1 MNGIYGMSLQYESLI
16 PIDRPKNTFL
26 SVGTVTFLV
35 DGDELPLD
43 FNITESSVKGNAG
56 SIICVDAEI
65 KDFAPEVFM
74 DEYKELGLSP
84 SELNYDFFA
93 KHFQDTYLAEVYS
106 EYFYTNTPK
115 EIYLPLA
122 LKSVRLLF
130 RDGKALDYSGR
141 ISVFAQKQLA
151 EVV

>member
-1 MNGIYGMSLQYESLI
+1 MNGIYGMTLQYESLI
-16 PIDRPKNTFL
+16 PIDRPKKTFL

-43 FNITESSVKGNAG
+43 FNITEGSVKGNAG

-74 DEYKELGLSP
+74 DEYRELGLSP
-84 SELNYDFFA
+84 SDLNYDFFT
-93 KHFQDTYLAEVYS
+93 KHYQDTYLAEVYS
-106 EYFYTNTPK
+106 EYFYTDTPK
-115 EIYLPLA
+115 EIYLPLT
-122 LKSVRLLF
+122 LKSAVLLF
-130 RDGKALDYSGR
+130 QDGSVLDYSDR

-151 EVV
+151 GVA

>member
-1 MNGIYGMSLQYESLI
+1 MNEIIGMTLQYESLI

-43 FNITESSVKGNAG
+43 FNITEGSVKGNAG
-56 SIICVDAEI
+56 SIICVNAEI
-65 KDFAPEVFM
+65 KDFEPEVFM

-84 SELNYDFFA
+84 SDLNYDFFT
-93 KHFQDTYLAEVYS
+93 KHFQDTYLAEAYS
-106 EYFYTNTPK
+106 EYFYTDTPK
-115 EIYLPLA
+115 EIYLPLT
-122 LKSVRLLF
+122 LKSACLLF
-130 RDGKALDYSGR
+130 RDGSVLDYSDR

-151 EVV
+151 EVA

>member
-1 MNGIYGMSLQYESLI
+1 MNEIYGMTLQYESFI

-43 FNITESSVKGNAG
+43 FNITKGSVKGNAG
-56 SIICVDAEI
+56 SIICVNAEI
-65 KDFAPEVFM
+65 KDFDPEVFM
-74 DEYKELGLSP
+74 DEYKELGLS
-84 SELNYDFFA
+84 SSDLNYDFFA
-93 KHFQDTYLAEVYS
+93 KNYHETYLAEIYTEFVY
-106 EYFYTNTPK
+106 TTPK
-115 EIYLPLA
+115 EIYLPLT
-122 LKSVRLLF
+122 LKSVRLHF

-151 EVV
+151 EVA